1 MRNGYVTDHQKFQI
15 TSLLNKDDVSDFKM
29 LERGKVYVHIR
40 LNKNIENL
48 ERNESK
54 NGISRCKYK
63 TTPRQIIA

>member
-29 LERGKVYVHIR
+29 LERGKVYVHIT

-48 ERNESK
+48 ERNDP
-54 NGISRCKYK
+54 K
-63 TTPRQIIA
+63 TALVDVNIKQLQDK

>member
-40 LNKNIENL
+40 LNKNIENH

-54 NGISRCKYK
+54 NDIR
-63 TTPRQIIA
+63 

>member
-15 TSLLNKDDVSDFKM
+15 TSLLNKDDVFDFKM

-40 LNKNIENL
+40 LNKNIENH

-54 NGISRCKYK
+54 
-63 TTPRQIIA
+63 TT